1 VATGVRHG
9 GYTEWGSG
17 LWGARDESGTIYLY
31 AEHLLPHSEPSEN
44 ARAIKTPGAWIP
56 GIIHPSSIKGSQGER
71 DTIAHMYRK
80 LGLNVQ
86 IAPAAEEA
94 GPYELLQLLTSNKFK
109 VFGSLSRFLS
119 EYRIGDEQSPLL
131 LSCHALILCASRMIT
146 KRVPVVI
153 PPPRIDPDDRS
164 WMV

>member
-31 AEHLLPHSEPSEN
+31 AAHLLPHSEPSEN
-44 ARAIKTPGAWIP
+44 ARAIKTPGAWIS

-71 DTIAHMYRK
+71 DTIARMYRK

-86 IAPAAEEA
+86 IAPA
-94 GPYELLQLLTSNKFK
+94 
-109 VFGSLSRFLS
+109 
-119 EYRIGDEQSPLL
+119 
-131 LSCHALILCASRMIT
+131 
-146 KRVPVVI
+146 
-153 PPPRIDPDDRS
+153 
-164 WMV
+164 

>member
-1 VATGVRHG
+1 
-9 GYTEWGSG
+9 
-17 LWGARDESGTIYLY
+17 
-31 AEHLLPHSEPSEN
+31 
-44 ARAIKTPGAWIP
+44 
-56 GIIHPSSIKGSQGER
+56 
-71 DTIAHMYRK
+71 MYRK

-146 KRVPVVI
+146 QTSTGGNTTSSKLPG
-153 PPPRIDPDDRS
+153 DRS